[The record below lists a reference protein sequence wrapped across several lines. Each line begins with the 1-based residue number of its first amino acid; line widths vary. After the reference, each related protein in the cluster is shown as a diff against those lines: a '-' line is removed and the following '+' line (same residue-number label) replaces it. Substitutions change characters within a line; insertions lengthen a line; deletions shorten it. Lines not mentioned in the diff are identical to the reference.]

1 MSNNIHLPNWKVLII
16 ENDPLVQLWVEQSLA
31 NYPQLTVVDCVDDG
45 YLAVE
50 MTLQSQP
57 DLILMDIG
65 LPGQDGIA
73 ATQQI
78 KAERPEMKVIM
89 LTSHTS
95 ETKIFAALA
104 SGADAYCVKGG
115 GVEILLTAIAAVY
128 QGGSYL
134 DPQIAR
140 QVMQE
145 IKSQAPGE
153 TPANLSDREFEVL
166 KLLVEGYSNPK
177 IAAQLFLSPNTVKA
191 HVRTLMN
198 KLAASDRV
206 QLAVKA
212 LRTGLV

>member
-1 MSNNIHLPNWKVLII
+1 MSNKFHLPDWNVLII
-16 ENDPLVQLWVEQSLA
+16 ENDPLVQLWIEQFFADHS
-31 NYPQLTVVDCVDDG
+31 QLTVVDCVDDG

-50 MTLQSQP
+50 MALQSQP

-78 KAERPEMKVIM
+78 KADRPEIKVIM

-115 GVEILLTAIAAVY
+115 GAEILLTAISAVY
-128 QGGSYL
+128 QGASYL

-145 IKSQAPGE
+145 IKTQTVAA
-153 TPANLSDREFEVL
+153 TPINLSEREFEVL
-166 KLLVEGYSNPK
+166 TLLVEGYSNPK
-177 IAAQLFLSPNTVKA
+177 IATQLLLSPNTVKVY
-191 HVRTLMN
+191 VRSLMN
-198 KLAASDRV
+198 KLAVSDRV

>member
-1 MSNNIHLPNWKVLII
+1 MSNKFHLPDWNVLII
-16 ENDPLVQLWVEQSLA
+16 ENDPLVQLWIEQFFA
-31 NYPQLTVVDCVDDG
+31 DYPKLTVVGCVDDG

-50 MTLQSQP
+50 IALQSQP

-78 KAERPEMKVIM
+78 KADKPEIKVIM

-115 GVEILLTAIAAVY
+115 GTAILLTAIAAVY

-145 IKSQAPGE
+145 IKTQTVAA
-153 TPANLSDREFEVL
+153 TPINLSEREFEVL
-166 KLLVEGYSNPK
+166 TLLVEGYSNPK
-177 IAAQLFLSPNTVKA
+177 IATQLLLSPNTIKVY
-191 HVRTLMN
+191 VRSLMN
-198 KLAASDRV
+198 KLAVSDRV